1 MQSAI
6 VIVII
11 AVALL
16 YLVYRKLGP
25 VAKGEV
31 PSCGCGCSGCASASG
46 CGEADPHVL
55 RPKAGPAPDDSPK
68 TSA

>member
-25 VAKGEV
+25 AKGEI
-31 PSCGCGCSGCASASG
+31 PSCGCGCSGCPSASG

-55 RPKAGPAPDDSPK
+55 RPEAVPATGDTPE
-68 TSA
+68 TSK